1 MMEKKDQLEEMLKEE
16 FDRIARE
23 EGAFREDEVSMPE
36 GAQESIYAGIQEK
49 IREMERETEQETE
62 QEKENEYLYS
72 QLSEEDMK
80 ALELGRKLMEEGAEG
95 ERKVK
100 AARKKKRVR
109 LYVALA
115 AALVLT
121 MAVGVTSM
129 GGPERI
135 IQMMKSA
142 VGDREVTQI
151 DSDDNLK
158 TKGNEEEAY
167 QKIKEVFG
175 VDPVR
180 VVPFSTYM
188 EFESVEI
195 DEEFQIVEF
204 FYRYKDER
212 IIYLINASYEKESL
226 GIDMEDEIVD
236 RYPKEIQGREIEI
249 TEYRVSEGNNSRF
262 QAHFEDRGLEYFLIS
277 TMKEEDFE
285 KILQNLYFMK

>member
-16 FDRIARE
+16 FDRIAKE

-36 GAQESIYAGIQEK
+36 GAQENIYAGIQEK
-49 IREMERETEQETE
+49 IREMERETE

-100 AARKKKRVR
+100 AARKKRRVR

-142 VGDREVTQI
+142 VGDREITQV

-158 TKGNEEEAY
+158 TRGNEEEAY

-175 VDPVR
+175 VDPVKIMAY
-180 VVPFSTYM
+180 SENM
-188 EFESVEI
+188 KFESIEI
-195 DEEFQIVEF
+195 DEEFQIAEI
-204 FYRYKDER
+204 FYRYNGER
-212 IIYLINASYEKESL
+212 VVYLINASYEKESL
-226 GIDMEDEIVD
+226 GIDMEDEIVNKHS
-236 RYPKEIQGREIEI
+236 KEMQGREIEI
-249 TEYRVSEGNNSRF
+249 IEYEVSEGSTPRF
-262 QAHFEDRGLEYFLIS
+262 QAHFVDRGLEYFLIG
-277 TMKEEDFE
+277 TMEEADFE
-285 KILQNLYFMK
+285 YIVDNLYFMG

>member
-23 EGAFREDEVSMPE
+23 EEAFREDEVSMPE
-36 GAQESIYAGIQEK
+36 GAQENIYAVIQEK
-49 IREMERETEQETE
+49 IREKE

-72 QLSEEDMK
+72 QLSEDDMK
-80 ALELGRKLMEEGAEG
+80 ALELGRKIMEEEAEG
-95 ERKVK
+95 ERRVKV
-100 AARKKKRVR
+100 ARKKRRVR

-121 MAVGVTSM
+121 MAAGVTSM

-135 IQMMKSA
+135 IQMMKRA

-158 TKGNEEEAY
+158 TKGSEEEAY

-180 VVPFSTYM
+180 VVPLSTYM

-212 IIYLINASYEKESL
+212 IIYLINASFEKESL
-226 GIDMEDEIVD
+226 GIDMEDEIVN

-249 TEYRVSEGNNSRF
+249 VEYEVSEDSDPRF
-262 QAHFEDRGLEYFLIS
+262 MAHFKDRGLEYFMIG

-285 KILQNLYFMK
+285 KILENLYFMK

>member
-23 EGAFREDEVSMPE
+23 EEAFREDEVSMPE
-36 GAQESIYAGIQEK
+36 GAQENIYAVIQEK
-49 IREMERETEQETE
+49 IREKE

-72 QLSEEDMK
+72 QLSEDDMK
-80 ALELGRKLMEEGAEG
+80 ALELGRKIMEEEAEG
-95 ERKVK
+95 ERRVKV
-100 AARKKKRVR
+100 ARKKRRVR

-121 MAVGVTSM
+121 MAAGVTSM

-135 IQMMKSA
+135 IQMMKRA

-158 TKGNEEEAY
+158 TKGSEEEAY

-180 VVPFSTYM
+180 VVPLSTYM

-212 IIYLINASYEKESL
+212 IIYLINASFEKESL
-226 GIDMEDEIVD
+226 GIDMEDEIVN

-249 TEYRVSEGNNSRF
+249 VEYEVSEDSDPRF
-262 QAHFEDRGLEYFLIS
+262 MAHFKDRGLEYFMIG

-285 KILQNLYFMK
+285 KILENLYIMK

>member
-23 EGAFREDEVSMPE
+23 EEAFREDEVSMPE
-36 GAQESIYAGIQEK
+36 GAQENIYAVIQEK
-49 IREMERETEQETE
+49 IREKEQE
-62 QEKENEYLYS
+62 QENEYLYS
-72 QLSEEDMK
+72 QLSEDDMK
-80 ALELGRKLMEEGAEG
+80 ALELGRKIMEEEAEG
-95 ERKVK
+95 ERRVKV
-100 AARKKKRVR
+100 ARKKRRVR

-121 MAVGVTSM
+121 MAAGVTSM

-135 IQMMKSA
+135 IQMMKRA

-158 TKGNEEEAY
+158 TKGSEEEAY

-180 VVPFSTYM
+180 VVPLSTYM

-212 IIYLINASYEKESL
+212 IIYLINASFEKESL
-226 GIDMEDEIVD
+226 GIDMEDEIVN

-249 TEYRVSEGNNSRF
+249 VEYEVSEDSDPRF
-262 QAHFEDRGLEYFLIS
+262 MAHFKDRGLEYFMIG

-285 KILQNLYFMK
+285 KILENLYFMK

>member
-23 EGAFREDEVSMPE
+23 EEAFREDEVSMPE
-36 GAQESIYAGIQEK
+36 GAQENIYAVIQEK
-49 IREMERETEQETE
+49 IREKE

-72 QLSEEDMK
+72 QLSEDDMK
-80 ALELGRKLMEEGAEG
+80 ALELGRKIMEEEAEG
-95 ERKVK
+95 ERRVKV
-100 AARKKKRVR
+100 ARKKRRVR

-121 MAVGVTSM
+121 MAAGVTSM

-135 IQMMKSA
+135 IQMMKRA

-158 TKGNEEEAY
+158 TKGSEEEAY

-180 VVPFSTYM
+180 IMSKNAK
-188 EFESVEI
+188 FESMEI
-195 DEEFQIVEF
+195 DEEFQTAEL
-204 FYRYKDER
+204 FYRYKEER
-212 IIYLINASYEKESL
+212 IIHLINASYEKESL
-226 GIDMEDEIVD
+226 GIDMEDQIND
-236 RYPKEIQGREIEI
+236 KYSKEVQGREIEI
-249 TEYRVSEGNNSRF
+249 TEYKVPESGNPRF
-262 QAHFEDRGLEYFLIS
+262 LAHYRDKGLEYFLIG
-277 TMKEEDFE
+277 TMEKGDFE
-285 KILQNLYFMK
+285 NIVDNLYFMG

>member
-36 GAQESIYAGIQEK
+36 GAQENIYAGIQEK
-49 IREMERETEQETE
+49 IREMERETE

-100 AARKKKRVR
+100 AARKKRRVR

-142 VGDREVTQI
+142 VGDREITQI
-151 DSDDNLK
+151 DTDENK
-158 TKGNEEEAY
+158 KGMEEDEERAY
-167 QKIKEVFG
+167 QEIKEVFG
-175 VDPVR
+175 VDPVKITA
-180 VVPFSTYM
+180 VSKKM
-188 EFESVEI
+188 AFESMEM
-195 DEEFQIVEF
+195 DEKFLTAEL
-204 FYRYKDER
+204 FYRYNEER
-212 IIYLINASYEKESL
+212 IVYLINASYEKGSL
-226 GIDMEDEIVD
+226 GIDMEDQIVD
-236 RYPKEIQGREIEI
+236 KYSKEVQGREIEI
-249 TEYRVSEGNNSRF
+249 TEYKVTKDRNPRF
-262 QAHFEDRGLEYFLIS
+262 LAHFEDRGLEYFLVG
-277 TMKEEDFE
+277 TLEEEDLKKVIE
-285 KILQNLYFMK
+285 NLYFLK